1 MLSIYIVI
9 GLLLA
14 FFYAFLI
21 GVYIEGW
28 RRLEEWKRPSDFVG
42 NTSICVLI
50 PARDEA
56 RFIEACI
63 HAVANQQ
70 YPQDLVE
77 IIVIDDHSTDS
88 TPDLVA
94 ALQKRYSHLQL
105 LRLAD
110 VLPSHTKLNAYKKK
124 AIELA
129 IGRTEQTL
137 IVTTD
142 ADCVMEPYWL
152 ASLASY
158 YEAHEGVQLMAAPV
172 CFVGEQTFFQRF
184 QTLDFFG
191 MIISTGAS
199 IRLKLGNMCN
209 GANLCYTRAAF
220 YEVGGFKG
228 IDDIASGD
236 DMLLMEKISKR
247 FPAGVHFVKSLAA
260 TVYTYPQ
267 ETVGDFVNQRL
278 RWASKST
285 KYEDHRI
292 TWALG
297 AVFLFNLSLPISL
310 VGGLCGVKSLL
321 ILFAIQFL
329 LKCVVDFLYL
339 GSGCRF
345 FQRNELM
352 WLFLPA
358 QPVHILYILI
368 IGWWGNFA
376 TISWKGRRIK

>member
-1 MLSIYIVI
+1 MLSFYIFM

-14 FFYAFLI
+14 FFYACLI
-21 GVYIEGW
+21 ITYIVGW
-28 RRLEEWKRPSDFVG
+28 HRLKEWKRTPDFVG
-42 NTSICVLI
+42 STSICVLI

-56 RFIEACI
+56 MFIEACV

-70 YPQDLVE
+70 YPKELLE

-88 TPDLVA
+88 TPDLVE
-94 ALQKRYSHLQL
+94 ALQKRYPYLKL
-105 LRLAD
+105 LRLEKL
-110 VLPSHTKLNAYKKK
+110 LPAHIRLNAYKKK

-129 IGRTEQTL
+129 IERTEQTL

-142 ADCVMEPYWL
+142 ADCVMEPNWL
-152 ASLASY
+152 STLASY
-158 YEAHEGVQLMAAPV
+158 YEANEHTQLMAAPV

-199 IRLKLGNMCN
+199 IRLKLGSMCN
-209 GANLCYTRAAF
+209 GANLAYTREAF
-220 YEVGGFKG
+220 YAVGGFKG

-236 DMLLMEKISKR
+236 DMLLMAKIAQKY
-247 FPAGVHFVKSLAA
+247 PNGTHFVKSLGA

-267 ETVGDFVNQRL
+267 ETIGDFANQRL

-285 KYEDHRI
+285 KYEDQRI

-310 VGGLCGVKSLL
+310 IGGLCGASSLL
-321 ILFAIQFL
+321 LLFAIQFL
-329 LKCVVDFLYL
+329 VKCVVDFLYL
-339 GSGCRF
+339 GSGCHF
-345 FQRNELM
+345 FQRKELM
-352 WLFLPA
+352 YLFLPC

-368 IGWWGNFA
+368 IGWWGNFGSF
-376 TISWKGRRIK
+376 SWKGRQVK